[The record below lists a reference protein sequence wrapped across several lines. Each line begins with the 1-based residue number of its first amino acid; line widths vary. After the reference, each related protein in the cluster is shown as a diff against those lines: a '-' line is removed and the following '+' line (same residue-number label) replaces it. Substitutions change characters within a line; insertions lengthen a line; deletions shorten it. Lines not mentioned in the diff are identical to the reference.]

1 MHTLIRVDVLVMLAL
16 LSLRAGSV
24 DRPIGECFAL
34 PQARS
39 DLDSVHGTRLL
50 VLIPSGSC
58 DVSPDDGFNGEN
70 SKLAHL
76 HASVLKHWPK

>member
-1 MHTLIRVDVLVMLAL
+1 MHTLIGVNVLVMLAL
-16 LSLRAGSV
+16 LGLGAGSV
-24 DRPIGECFAL
+24 DRAIGEGFAL

-50 VLIPSGSC
+50 VLIPSRSC
-58 DVSPDDGFNGEN
+58 DVTPDDGFNGKD